1 MKIFVP
7 LMLLTAGVA
16 CAQEPQPSLTVP
28 AGAVIR
34 VRLNE
39 SLSTKQNRPGDR
51 FDGVVENPIEV
62 DGRIAI
68 HKGAL
73 VHGVV
78 RESKP
83 SGRLKGRA
91 EIMLALQSVDVDGRQ
106 VPIRTSSTTRV
117 SGAHKKRNLALVGG
131 GAGTGALIGAAA
143 GGGVGA
149 AVGAGIGATAG
160 FTGAVITGK
169 KQLRIPA
176 ETVVSFRL
184 SRAATI

>member
-1 MKIFVP
+1 M
-7 LMLLTAGVA
+7 
-16 CAQEPQPSLTVP
+16 
-28 AGAVIR
+28 
-34 VRLNE
+34 RLNQ
-39 SLSTKQNRPGDR
+39 SISTKQSRPGDH

-68 HKGAL
+68 HKGAV

-78 RESKP
+78 REAKP
-83 SGRLKGRA
+83 SGRFKGRA
-91 EIMLALQSVDVDGRQ
+91 EIMLSLESVDSNGEHI
-106 VPIRTSSTTRV
+106 PIRTVAAVRK
-117 SGAHKKRNLALVGG
+117 SGSHKKRDLAMVGG

-149 AVGAGIGATAG
+149 AVGAGVGATAG

-176 ETVVSFRL
+176 ETVVTFRL
-184 SRAATI
+184 AKAAQV

>member
-1 MKIFVP
+1 MKT
-7 LMLLTAGVA
+7 LTALTLLAASVGFAQDQLPGV
-16 CAQEPQPSLTVP
+16 TIP
-28 AGAVIR
+28 AGSVIR

-39 SLSTKQNRPGDR
+39 SISTKQNRAGDR

-78 RESKP
+78 REAKP
-83 SGRLKGRA
+83 SGRFKGRA
-91 EIMLALQSVDVDGRQ
+91 EIMLALQSIDVDGHA
-106 VPIRTSSTTRV
+106 VPIRTSSATSRGR
-117 SGAHKKRNLALVGG
+117 SHKKRNLALIGG

-149 AVGAGIGATAG
+149 AVGAGVGATAG

-184 SRAATI
+184 AKSATV